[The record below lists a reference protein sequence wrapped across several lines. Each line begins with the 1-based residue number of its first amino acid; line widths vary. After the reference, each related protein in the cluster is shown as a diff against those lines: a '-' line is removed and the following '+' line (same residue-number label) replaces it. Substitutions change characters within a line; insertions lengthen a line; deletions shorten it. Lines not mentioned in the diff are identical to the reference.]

1 VDVGGHGSLRLAE
14 SCRPLLRGEQSLH
27 LRVEQKLARK
37 RRAGRAGTELNND
50 PDKQLF
56 EALRSL
62 RRQLAKDQDV
72 PPYVVFHDATL
83 MELVERQPR
92 SLEQLA
98 DIAGLGE
105 RKIAAYG
112 QAVLDLLAQHR
123 TAPGGRSDTVE
134 ETLRLLRKGH
144 DAAEIARQR
153 GLTESTIY
161 THFARAL
168 EQGDVQL
175 DDVIN
180 LTEEQLNTIRA
191 AFDLAG
197 ASGRLRDV
205 YTALDGEFDYG
216 ILKCVGTECGR
227 LTPAEG

>member
-1 VDVGGHGSLRLAE
+1 
-14 SCRPLLRGEQSLH
+14 LRGEHSLH
-27 LRVEQKLARK
+27 LRVEQKPTRK
-37 RRAGRAGTELNND
+37 RRSGRSGSEPDSD

-56 EALRSL
+56 EALRQL
-62 RRQLAKDQDV
+62 RRQLAETQGV

-83 MELVERQPR
+83 MELVERRPQ

-123 TAPGGRSDTVE
+123 NAPSGRSDTVE
-134 ETLRLLRKGH
+134 ETLRLLREGH
-144 DAAEIARQR
+144 DAAAIARQR

-175 DDVIN
+175 QDVIR

-197 ASGRLRDV
+197 TNGRLKDV

-216 ILKCVGTECGR
+216 ILRCVGTECGK
-227 LTPAEG
+227 LTPVGG